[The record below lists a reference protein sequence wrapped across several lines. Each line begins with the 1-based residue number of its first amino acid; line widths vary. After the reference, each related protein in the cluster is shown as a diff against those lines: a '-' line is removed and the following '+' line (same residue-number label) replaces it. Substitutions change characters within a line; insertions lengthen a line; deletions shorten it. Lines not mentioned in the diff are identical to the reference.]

1 MSINTF
7 IVLQKKFLLVN
18 WSRQLFL
25 LLTYVNV
32 KNLISNIDL
41 TYLNMSIYKG
51 IIFIWTRSVYQ
62 LQENM
67 SQFIL
72 NDSDSSHSEDQ
83 DQDRDSIDDFIDD
96 SAQLSDDDDDDE
108 DYDGDDLSD
117 MSEEDEDDEEE
128 EDDDDVRLPLKK
140 RKKQKQNGPPK
151 KKRIKISK

>member
-67 SQFIL
+67 SQYIL

-83 DQDRDSIDDFIDD
+83 DRDSMDEFIDD
-96 SAQLSDDDDDDE
+96 SAHLSVSDDDDDE
-108 DYDGDDLSD
+108 DYDGNDLSD

-140 RKKQKQNGPPK
+140 RKKQKQDGPPK
-151 KKRIKISK
+151 KKRIKKSK